1 VQESGQQKSS
11 GVRYWGIRT
20 PEQLLGKSGVHLS
33 GTGLLE
39 SAYWLVVSA
48 ASTSNNYF
56 RFTFF
61 ALNSA

>member
-1 VQESGQQKSS
+1 M
-11 GVRYWGIRT
+11 
-20 PEQLLGKSGVHLS
+20 GKSGVHLR

-39 SAYWLVVSA
+39 SAYWLVVIT